1 MNKSNENQNEIFTKV
16 TLTMNSVYDIHLL
29 SLNESQL
36 RLLEYLDNN
45 HFIDEDVYINYKAE
59 DYKTV

>member
-1 MNKSNENQNEIFTKV
+1 MDKSNENQNEIFTKV

>member
-1 MNKSNENQNEIFTKV
+1 MDKSNENQNEIFTKV

-59 DYKTV
+59 EYKKI

>member
-1 MNKSNENQNEIFTKV
+1 MDKLNGNQDEVLTKV

-59 DYKTV
+59 DYKKI

>member
-16 TLTMNSVYDIHLL
+16 TLTMNSVYYIHLL

>member
-1 MNKSNENQNEIFTKV
+1 MDKSNENQNEIFTKV

-45 HFIDEDVYINYKAE
+45 HFIDEDVYINYKAG
-59 DYKTV
+59 DYKKI

>member
-1 MNKSNENQNEIFTKV
+1 MDKTNENQNETFTKI

>member
-1 MNKSNENQNEIFTKV
+1 MDKSNENQNEIFAKV

-59 DYKTV
+59 DYKKI

>member
-1 MNKSNENQNEIFTKV
+1 MDKSNENQNKALTKV
-16 TLTMNSVYDIHLL
+16 TVSMSGICDIQLL
-29 SLNESQL
+29 LLDESQL
-36 RLLEYLDNN
+36 KLLTYLDNN

>member
-1 MNKSNENQNEIFTKV
+1 MDKSNENQNEIFTKV

-36 RLLEYLDNN
+36 RFLEYLDNN

-59 DYKTV
+59 DYKKI

>member
-1 MNKSNENQNEIFTKV
+1 MDKSNENQHKALTKV
-16 TLTMNSVYDIHLL
+16 TVSMSGICDIQLL
-29 SLNESQL
+29 LLDESQL
-36 RLLEYLDNN
+36 KLLTYLDNN